1 MPSRPRAEEE
11 ALPSVLPRLTSLRAF
26 AAVFVF
32 TYHMQLF
39 GVAFNGHLPFTIGYS
54 GVSFFFIL
62 SGFVLAWSTAP
73 GSTRRSFYRRR
84 LARIYPT
91 YVAMLV
97 IAYRF
102 PFLSTPGHV
111 LLTTMCALLLVQAW
125 APHSVPTVYAVN
137 PVSWSLSCEA
147 FFYAFLPFLLPLLR
161 FFRPWGR
168 WVLGAVWFSLTALAT
183 IFSAYHQATW
193 SLIGFTFP
201 LVRTGEFV
209 VGVVAAIE
217 IRRGWRMPRFAAFLV
232 IAGSIAMV
240 LKVSRLVP
248 IPDIELDPL
257 FLTVIVLAAQSDIAN
272 RRGPLRLRP
281 FVYAGEV
288 SFAFY
293 LVHQFV
299 LLHLASDL
307 GDGKRIALLSLV
319 TAAAFA
325 IALHHV
331 VERPMQ
337 RLILGKGLWR
347 TKAGPRRGAHSPTA
361 GAPTVRTAPTD
372 SYAAKGS
379 TDVDSES
386 TSVEPSG

>member
-1 MPSRPRAEEE
+1 
-11 ALPSVLPRLTSLRAF
+11 
-26 AAVFVF
+26 
-32 TYHMQLF
+32 MQLF

-62 SGFVLAWSTAP
+62 SGFVLAWSTTP
-73 GSTRRSFYRRR
+73 GTRRGTFYRRR

-91 YVAMLV
+91 YVVMLV

-102 PFLSTPGHV
+102 PFPSTQGHV
-111 LLTTMCALLLVQAW
+111 LLTTICAVLLVQAW
-125 APHSVPTVYAVN
+125 APHSIPTVYAVN

-168 WVLGAVWFSLTALAT
+168 WMLGGVWFSLTALAT
-183 IFSAYHQATW
+183 IYGAYHPATW
-193 SLIGFTFP
+193 SLLGFTFP

-209 VGVVAAIE
+209 IGVVAAVE
-217 IRRGWRMPRFAAFLV
+217 IRRGWRLPRFAAFLI
-232 IAGSIAMV
+232 IAGSIALV
-240 LKVSRLVP
+240 LKVSQVVP

-257 FLTVIVLAAQSDIAN
+257 FLSVIVLAAQSDIAN

-288 SFAFY
+288 SYAFY

-307 GDGKRIALLSLV
+307 GDGKKIALLSLV
-319 TAAAFA
+319 TAAIFA

-337 RLILGKGLWR
+337 RLILGRGLWPPG
-347 TKAGPRRGAHSPTA
+347 AGRHRETRPPSRPFSDAPNERADGSFRCRGEDR
-361 GAPTVRTAPTD
+361 G
-372 SYAAKGS
+372 GL
-379 TDVDSES
+379 
-386 TSVEPSG
+386 